1 MLQLQDIKCNPH
13 GKLKKK
19 KKKLFY
25 NVHKRNEKG
34 IKIFHYKKKNQLNT
48 ERENNKKE
56 GMTKLQGLY
65 RKQRAR

>member
-1 MLQLQDIKCNPH
+1 MYTNEM
-13 GKLKKK
+13 
-19 KKKLFY
+19 
-25 NVHKRNEKG
+25 KRELRY
-34 IKIFHYKKKNQLNT
+34 FTTKKKNQLNT